1 MLHGVSIVN
10 LTMEALERLFQ
21 LRASLHEQEEALG
34 IQDYSEIERS
44 IIEFVSNQKQAT
56 ITEILKHPYFSKI
69 SLSTVNRVVA
79 KVLKEG
85 VIKSEQAKDD
95 KRKMYLSF
103 CLDNY

>member
-1 MLHGVSIVN
+1 
-10 LTMEALERLFQ
+10 MEALERLFQ
-21 LRASLHEQEEALG
+21 LRASLNEQEEALG

-79 KVLKEG
+79 KLLKEG